1 MSFHTQNPIIHL
13 QTTNEDIQTA
23 EIFPSIKIPK
33 LSLKDQ
39 KLLQKEL
46 NRACVIYEKERKTHW
61 FSLIK

>member
-46 NRACVIYEKERKTHW
+46 NRACVIYEKERKTH
-61 FSLIK
+61 